1 MRSMS
6 LLQTQAMIALL
17 AVAMLGAAGPASAED
32 KALPRTFQKAH
43 LGMSINELVQIYP
56 QLAKTKPDVRVRQ
69 SVVMPSSDSRIL
81 RQEYKFHQGA
91 LYELQIYYDVK
102 RLPRGHAGLLARLK
116 EVYGTPPVE
125 GIEEFD
131 LTLGILSGHRTVWN
145 DGVTRVTLA
154 ERERISENGQFIE
167 CVLVLTDLTLERR
180 YQQAVEEHRRH
191 QELEIPIPLP
201 DGHPDRTAST
211 PLNGKLPS

>member
-6 LLQTQAMIALL
+6 PLQTRATIALL
-17 AVAMLGAAGPASAED
+17 AVAMLGAAVSASAED
-32 KALPRTFQKAH
+32 KALPRTFQKAR
-43 LGMSINELVQIYP
+43 LGMNINELVQVYP
-56 QLAKTKPDVRVRQ
+56 QLAKTNPDVRVQQ
-69 SVVMPSSDSRIL
+69 SAAIASSDPHIRRL
-81 RQEYKFHQGA
+81 EYRFHQGS
-91 LYELQIYYDVK
+91 LYELKIYYNPE

-116 EVYGTPPVE
+116 EVYGPPSVE
-125 GIEEFD
+125 GIDEFD
-131 LTLGILSGHRTVWN
+131 LASGILSGHRTVWN

-154 ERERISENGQFIE
+154 ERERIQDGRKFTES
-167 CVLVLTDLTLERR
+167 VLTLTDQALERQ

-201 DGHPDRTAST
+201 EGHPDHTASS